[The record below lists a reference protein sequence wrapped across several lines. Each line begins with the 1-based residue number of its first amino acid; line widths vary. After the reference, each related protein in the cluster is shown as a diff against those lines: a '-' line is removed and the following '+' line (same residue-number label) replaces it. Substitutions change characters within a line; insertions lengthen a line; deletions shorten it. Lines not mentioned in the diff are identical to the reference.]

1 MEAMMKKMIYF
12 GLGALTLTREKAE
25 KVFSEMVEKGEMN
38 RDEAKQWVEDVI
50 KRGEEEKT
58 ELRATIRKEIEQI
71 RSDFPLVTKADLEAI
86 EARLAAI
93 ESKLQQQ

>member
-1 MEAMMKKMIYF
+1 ME
-12 GLGALTLTREKAE
+12 E
-25 KVFSEMVEKGEMN
+25 
-38 RDEAKQWVEDVI
+38 
-50 KRGEEEKT
+50 
-58 ELRATIRKEIEQI
+58 I

>member
-1 MEAMMKKMIYF
+1 MMKKMVYF
-12 GLGALTLTREKAE
+12 GLGALTLTRERAE

-58 ELRATIRKEIEQI
+58 EFRTTIRKELEQI

>member
-1 MEAMMKKMIYF
+1 MMKKMIYF

>member
-1 MEAMMKKMIYF
+1 MMKKMIYF

-58 ELRATIRKEIEQI
+58 ELRAAIRKEIDEI

-93 ESKLQQQ
+93 ESKLQQ

>member
-1 MEAMMKKMIYF
+1 MMKKMIYF
-12 GLGALTLTREKAE
+12 GLGALTLTRERAE

-38 RDEAKQWVEDVI
+38 RDEARQWVDDVI
-50 KRGEEEKT
+50 KRGEEEKV
-58 ELRATIRKEIEQI
+58 EFRSAIRKELEQI
-71 RSDFPLVTKADLEAI
+71 RNDFPLVTKADLEAI

>member
-1 MEAMMKKMIYF
+1 MMKKMIYF
-12 GLGALTLTREKAE
+12 GLGALTLTRERAE

-58 ELRATIRKEIEQI
+58 EFRAAIRKEMEEI

>member
-1 MEAMMKKMIYF
+1 MMKKMIYF

-38 RDEAKQWVEDVI
+38 RDEAMQWVDDVI

-58 ELRATIRKEIEQI
+58 EFRAAIRKEIEEI
-71 RSDFPLVTKADLEAI
+71 RSEFPLVTKADLEAI

>member
-1 MEAMMKKMIYF
+1 MMKKMIYF

-25 KVFSEMVEKGEMN
+25 KAFSEMVEKGEMN
-38 RDEAKQWVEDVI
+38 RDDAKQRVEDVI
-50 KRGEEEKT
+50 KRGEEETT
-58 ELRATIRKEIEQI
+58 ELRVAIRKELDEI

-93 ESKLQQQ
+93 EGKLQQ

>member
-58 ELRATIRKEIEQI
+58 ELRAAIRKEIDEI

-93 ESKLQQQ
+93 ESKLQQ

>member
-1 MEAMMKKMIYF
+1 MMKKMIYF

-38 RDEAKQWVEDVI
+38 RDEAKQWVDDVI

-58 ELRATIRKEIEQI
+58 EFRAAIRKEIEQI

>member
-1 MEAMMKKMIYF
+1 MMKKMIYF
-12 GLGALTLTREKAE
+12 GLGALTLSREKAE

-38 RDEAKQWVEDVI
+38 RDEAKQWVDDVI

-58 ELRATIRKEIEQI
+58 EFRTAIRKEIEEI
-71 RSDFPLVTKADLEAI
+71 RSEFPLVTKADLAAI

-93 ESKLQQQ
+93 ESKLQQ

>member
-1 MEAMMKKMIYF
+1 MMKKMVYF

-58 ELRATIRKEIEQI
+58 EFRTTIRKELEQI
-71 RSDFPLVTKADLEAI
+71 RSDFPLVTKADLENI

>member
-1 MEAMMKKMIYF
+1 MMRKMIYF
-12 GLGALTLTREKAE
+12 GLGALTLTREKAD
-25 KVFSEMVEKGEMN
+25 KVFQEMVEKGEMN

-58 ELRATIRKEIEQI
+58 EFRAAIRKELEQI
-71 RSDFPLVTKADLEAI
+71 RSDFPLVTKTDLEAI

>member
-1 MEAMMKKMIYF
+1 MMKKMIYF
-12 GLGALTLTREKAE
+12 GLGALTLTRERAE

-58 ELRATIRKEIEQI
+58 EFRAVIRKEMEEI